1 MTNREDDGST
11 TPLIQSADC
20 NFAYIKRNS
29 LYIVATTK
37 KNSNIA
43 MIFALLHK
51 ICSVRKM
58 MLHPFS
64 SHRAPFSLAG
74 I

>member
-1 MTNREDDGST
+1 MAKVKDTFLFCSDREDDGST
-11 TPLIQSADC
+11 TPLIQSQDC

-51 ICSVRKM
+51 ICSV
-58 MLHPFS
+58 
-64 SHRAPFSLAG
+64 